1 MTFLST
7 PWAPAEKCTCLAF
20 MSRVDFSLYLVT
32 DRQQTAGRP
41 LLPLLERALSAGVK
55 AVQLRE
61 KDLDIRSL
69 AELAGELLALTR
81 KHGGLL
87 FINDR
92 VDLVLTLSANGV
104 HLRSDSMPIR
114 TARRVL
120 GPHRLIGTSVHNVA
134 EVLKAEADGADF
146 AVLGPVYDTPSK
158 RLYGDPIGLRPLEQA
173 SQQSHI
179 PVFAIGGIS
188 LSRVQEVRR
197 AGAGGVAIISALLE
211 AADVE
216 STTRLLLN
224 ALRTI
229 D

>member
-1 MTFLST
+1 
-7 PWAPAEKCTCLAF
+7 
-20 MSRVDFSLYLVT
+20 MSRVDFSLYLIS
-32 DRQQTAGRP
+32 DRHQTAGRP
-41 LLPLLERALSAGVK
+41 LLPLLDRALSAGVK

-69 AELAGELLALTR
+69 AELAGDLLALTR
-81 KHGGLL
+81 KHDGLL

-92 VDLVLTLSANGV
+92 VDLVLALGADGV

-114 TARRVL
+114 AARRVL
-120 GPHRLIGTSVHNVA
+120 GPHPLIGTSVHNVA
-134 EVLKAEADGADF
+134 EVLNAEADGADF

-158 RLYGDPIGLRPLEQA
+158 RAYGDPIGLRPLEEA

-188 LSRVQEVRR
+188 LPRVQEVSRV
-197 AGAGGVAIISALLE
+197 GARGVAIISAILE
-211 AADVE
+211 ATDVE
-216 STTRLLLN
+216 STTCLLLN
-224 ALRTI
+224 ALQTS

>member
-1 MTFLST
+1 M
-7 PWAPAEKCTCLAF
+7 A
-20 MSRVDFSLYLVT
+20 RIDFSLYLIT
-32 DRQQTAGRP
+32 DRHQTAGRP
-41 LLPLLERALSAGVK
+41 LLPLLGRALAAGVK

-61 KDLDIRSL
+61 KDLGTRSL

-81 KHGGLL
+81 KHDGLL

-92 VDLVLTLSANGV
+92 VDLVLAVGADGV

-114 TARRVL
+114 AARQVL

-158 RLYGDPIGLRPLEQA
+158 RAYGDPIGLRPLEEA
-173 SQQSHI
+173 SRQSHI

-197 AGAGGVAIISALLE
+197 AGARGVAIISAILE

-216 STTRLLLN
+216 STTCLLLN
-224 ALRTI
+224 SLQASN
-229 D
+229 

>member
-1 MTFLST
+1 M
-7 PWAPAEKCTCLAF
+7 C
-20 MSRVDFSLYLVT
+20 RVDFSLYLIT
-32 DRQQTAGRP
+32 DRHQTAGRP
-41 LLPLLERALSAGVK
+41 LLPLLDRALAAGVK

-61 KDLDIRSL
+61 KDLNSQSL

-81 KHGGLL
+81 KHDSLL

-92 VDLVLTLSANGV
+92 VDLVLAVGADGV

-114 TARRVL
+114 AARRVL
-120 GPHRLIGTSVHNVA
+120 GPHRLIGMSVHNAA

-158 RLYGDPIGLRPLEQA
+158 RAYGDPIGLRPLEEA

-197 AGAGGVAIISALLE
+197 AGARGVAIISAILE

-216 STTRLLLN
+216 STTCLLLN
-224 ALRTI
+224 ALQAS

>member
-1 MTFLST
+1 M
-7 PWAPAEKCTCLAF
+7 A
-20 MSRVDFSLYLVT
+20 RVDFSLYLIT
-32 DRQQTAGRP
+32 DRHQTAGRP
-41 LLPLLERALSAGVK
+41 LLPLLDRALAAGVK

-61 KDLDIRSL
+61 KDLDSRSL

-81 KHGGLL
+81 KHGGLF

-92 VDLVLTLSANGV
+92 VDLVLAVGADGV
-104 HLRSDSMPIR
+104 HLRSNSMPIWA
-114 TARRVL
+114 ARRVL
-120 GPHRLIGTSVHNVA
+120 GPHRLIGMSVHNVA

-158 RLYGDPIGLRPLEQA
+158 RAYGDPIGLQPLEEA
-173 SQQSHI
+173 SRQSHI

-197 AGAGGVAIISALLE
+197 AGARGVAIISAILE

-216 STTRLLLN
+216 STTCLLLN
-224 ALRTI
+224 ALQAS

>member
-1 MTFLST
+1 
-7 PWAPAEKCTCLAF
+7 
-20 MSRVDFSLYLVT
+20 MSRVEFSLYLIT
-32 DRQQTAGRP
+32 DRHQTAGRP

-61 KDLDIRSL
+61 KDLDTRSL
-69 AELAGELLALTR
+69 AGLAGELLALTR
-81 KHGGLL
+81 KHDGLL

-92 VDLVLTLSANGV
+92 VDLVLALGADGV

-114 TARRVL
+114 AARRVL
-120 GPHRLIGTSVHNVA
+120 GPHCLIGRSVHNGA

-158 RLYGDPIGLRPLEQA
+158 RAYGDPIGLRPLEEA

-179 PVFAIGGIS
+179 PVFAIGGLS

-197 AGAGGVAIISALLE
+197 AGACGVAIISAILE

-216 STTRLLLN
+216 TATCLLLN
-224 ALRTI
+224 ALQTS